1 MRLLLPLLVLS
12 LAVPS
17 LFAEVIKLTDS
28 TGHSKTVSIS
38 VSSPDARVESLAKR
52 AFDLHGAF
60 KRRAAQDATIRLKL
74 EPQGGGSIKATIQA
88 KGAQPQIR
96 TVSGSD
102 QQNAVLRACDLVV
115 KWAVKSEGFF
125 AGKLAF
131 VGKQRG
137 KSEVYSSNLLFG
149 NVKSLTSDRALVTG
163 PSWSPN
169 GRKLVY
175 TTYKGGFPDIYMMDF
190 DQRRRVPIATFKGTN
205 TGARFSPDG
214 SRIAMTLSSTGNS
227 EIWVTDQ
234 QGKNGR
240 RLTKNKSLEASPSW
254 SPDGRRLVFT
264 SDSFGKP
271 QLYEISANGG
281 RCAVCQPMSAAIARS
296 PLGILRRGIRSPSPP
311 RLVVVSRSLS
321 MTHNRE
327 AVLRLPASRVMRS
340 NLAG

>member
-175 TTYKGGFPDIYMMDF
+175 TTYKGAF
-190 DQRRRVPIATFKGTN
+190 
-205 TGARFSPDG
+205 
-214 SRIAMTLSSTGNS
+214 RIST
-227 EIWVTDQ
+227 
-234 QGKNGR
+234 
-240 RLTKNKSLEASPSW
+240 
-254 SPDGRRLVFT
+254 
-264 SDSFGKP
+264 
-271 QLYEISANGG
+271 
-281 RCAVCQPMSAAIARS
+281 
-296 PLGILRRGIRSPSPP
+296 
-311 RLVVVSRSLS
+311 
-321 MTHNRE
+321 
-327 AVLRLPASRVMRS
+327 
-340 NLAG
+340 